1 MCYKTLQDKNDIW
14 KIGTSIPKENRAI
27 IVLLESLEGN
37 VKAKKGASKLT
48 AVNVNKENGMTVLI
62 KQIKKLEMK

>member
-27 IVLLESLEGN
+27 IVLLESLKGN

>member
-37 VKAKKGASKLT
+37 AEAKKGASKLT